1 MKKKIVFREQVS
13 ITIKTQYEAFI
24 LAQTARGVSAAT
36 IKSYHYAPKAAGSF
50 DPFDVKAIL

>member
-13 ITIKTQYEAFI
+13 ATVKAQYEAFI

-36 IKSYHYAPKAAGSF
+36 IKSYHSHLKGIGKHM
-50 DPFDVKAIL
+50 DV